1 MARILITSA
10 LPYINGVKHLGNLA
24 GSMLPADVY
33 ARYCRAAGHE
43 VLFICA
49 TDEHGTP
56 AELAAIEAGQSVAD
70 YCAEQH
76 DIQRQVGAGF
86 SLSFDWFGRSSNEP
100 NRRLTQHFADVLED
114 NGLIDERSSK
124 QVYSVD
130 DKRFLPDRYVE
141 GTCPNCGFEKAR
153 GDQCD
158 NCGTLL
164 DPVDLKNPYSSV
176 SGSRNVEIRDTRHLF
191 LLQTKMQDQVRKFVD
206 DRAKDWPH
214 LTTSIA
220 YKWLDEGL
228 IDRSITR
235 DLSWG
240 VPVTR
245 NGKTRPGFDQKVFY
259 VWFDAPIEYIGSTVE
274 WSEANGKPNEW
285 ERWWR
290 TDKGADDVT
299 YVEFMGKDNVAFH
312 TVSFPVTI
320 LGSKEPWKLVDK
332 LKAFNWL
339 NWYGGKFSTSQKR
352 GVFMD
357 QALELLPSDYWRWY
371 LIANSPESSD
381 TAFTWESFKAGINSD
396 LNDVLGNFVN
406 RITKYT
412 AAKFDGKVPE
422 GGATGEHE
430 AWMAKQLEERLPQ
443 LAANYEAMEFR
454 KAAAETRAI
463 WAAGNEYI
471 TKAAPWTAYKTSVD
485 AAAVGIRTGLNL
497 VALFGIIA
505 QPIIPETA
513 KKILDALNI
522 PQANRS
528 MDPKKLGAGGYAG
541 LLDALPRGMPI
552 SVPPQ
557 LFTKIEDAQVAEWS
571 ARFGGG

>member
-33 ARYCRAAGHE
+33 ARYQRLAGHE

-56 AELAAIEAGQSVAD
+56 AELAAAEAGQTVEQ

-76 DIQRQVGAGF
+76 EIQKRVGAGF
-86 SLSFDWFGRSSNEP
+86 RLSFDWFGRSSSEP
-100 NRRLTQHFADVLED
+100 NKRLTQHFAEVLED
-114 NGLIDERSSK
+114 NGLIEERTSR

-141 GTCPNCGFEKAR
+141 GTCPVCAYEKAR

-176 SGSRNVEIRDTRHLF
+176 SGSRNVEIRETRHLF
-191 LLQTKMQDQVRKFVD
+191 LLQSKLQDEVKRFVD
-206 DRAKDWPH
+206 SRAPHWPN
-214 LTTSIA
+214 LTASIA

-228 IDRSITR
+228 QDRSITR

-245 NGKTRPGFDQKVFY
+245 GGEPRPGFEQKVFY

-274 WSEANGKPNEW
+274 WAEATGGDW

-290 TDKGADDVT
+290 TDKGAGDVA

-312 TVSFPVTI
+312 TVSFPATI
-320 LGSKEPWKLVDK
+320 LGSKEPWKLVDR

-339 NWYGGKFSTSQKR
+339 TWYGGKFSTSQKR

-371 LIANSPESSD
+371 LIANSPETSD
-381 TAFTWESFKAGINSD
+381 SAFTWESFRACVNSD

-406 RITKYT
+406 RITKY
-412 AAKFDGKVPE
+412 AASKFESLVPS
-422 GGATGEHE
+422 AGEPGE
-430 AWMAKQLEERLPQ
+430 DETWIASELAVRLPR
-443 LAANYEAMEFR
+443 LAEHYDAMEFR

-463 WAAGNEYI
+463 WAAGNEYL
-471 TKAAPWTAYKTSVD
+471 TRAAPWTKYKTNVD
-485 AAAVGIRTGLNL
+485 AAAVGVRTGLNL
-497 VALFGIIA
+497 AALFGVIA
-505 QPIIPETA
+505 QPIIPDA
-513 KKILDALNI
+513 AGAVLDAFGL
-522 PQANRS
+522 PPDARTLDLANV
-528 MDPKKLGAGGYAG
+528 GAD
-541 LLDALPRGMPI
+541 LLDALPRGMTI
-552 SVPPQ
+552 TVPPQ
-557 LFTKIEDAQVAEWS
+557 LFSKIEEAQIAEWTE
-571 ARFGGG
+571 RFGGG

>member
-10 LPYINGVKHLGNLA
+10 LPYINGVKHLGNLV

-56 AELAAIEAGQSVAD
+56 AELAAIEAGQTVAD

-76 DIQRQVGAGF
+76 DIQKTVGAGF
-86 SLSFDWFGRSSNEP
+86 SLSFDHFGRSSSRA
-100 NRRLTQHFADVLED
+100 NRELTQHFCEVLEA
-114 NGLIDERSSK
+114 NGLIDERTSN
-124 QVYSVD
+124 QVYSID
-130 DKRFLPDRYVE
+130 DRRFLPDRYVE
-141 GTCPNCGFEKAR
+141 GTCPNCGYEKAR

-164 DPVDLKNPYSSV
+164 DPTELINPYSSV
-176 SGSRNVEIRDTRHLF
+176 SGSRNVENRDTRHLY
-191 LLQTKMQDQVRKFVD
+191 LLQSKLQDKVRAFVD
-206 DRAKDWPH
+206 ARAANWPN

-240 VPVTR
+240 IPVTQ
-245 NGKTRPGFDQKVFY
+245 NGAPRPGFENKVFY
-259 VWFDAPIEYIGSTVE
+259 VWFDAPIEYIAATVE
-274 WSEANGKPNEW
+274 WAEANGGQDW

-312 TVSFPVTI
+312 TVSFPATI
-320 LGSKEPWKLVDK
+320 IGSEEPWKLVDK

-357 QALELLPSDYWRWY
+357 KALELLPGDYWRWY
-371 LIANSPESSD
+371 LMANAPESSD
-381 TAFTWESFKAGINSD
+381 TAFTWESFKACVNSD
-396 LNDVLGNFVN
+396 LNDVLGNLVN

-412 AAKFDGKVPE
+412 AAKFESKVPS
-422 GGATGEHE
+422 GGETGEHE
-430 AWMAKQLEERLPQ
+430 TWLANELATRLPT
-443 LAANYEAMEFR
+443 LIGYYEAMEFR

-485 AAAVGIRTGLNL
+485 QAAVGIRTGLNL
-497 VALFGIIA
+497 VALCGIIA

-513 KKILDALNI
+513 AKILDALGI
-522 PQANRS
+522 PDDRRSLDLSKLATGGFAN
-528 MDPKKLGAGGYAG
+528 
-541 LLDALPRGMPI
+541 LLNALPPGMTI
-552 SVPPQ
+552 TVPPQ
-557 LFTKIEDAQVAEWS
+557 LFTKIEDTQVADWT

>member
-56 AELAAIEAGQSVAD
+56 AELAAIEAGQTVAE

-76 DIQRQVGAGF
+76 DIQKHVGAGF
-86 SLSFDWFGRSSNEP
+86 HLSFDWFGRSSNEP

-114 NGLIDERSSK
+114 NGLIDERTSK
-124 QVYSVD
+124 QVYSID

-141 GTCPNCGFEKAR
+141 GTCPNCGYEKAR

-176 SGSRNVEIRDTRHLF
+176 SGSRNVEIRDTRHLY
-191 LLQTKMQDQVRKFVD
+191 LLQSKMQDEVRKFVD
-206 DRAKDWPH
+206 ARADDWPN

-245 NGKTRPGFDQKVFY
+245 KGKPRPGFENKVFY

-274 WSEANGKPNEW
+274 WAEATGGNW

-357 QALELLPSDYWRWY
+357 KALELLPGDYWRWY
-371 LIANSPESSD
+371 LIANAPESSD
-381 TAFTWESFKAGINSD
+381 TAFTWEHFKATVNSD

-406 RITKYT
+406 RITKYA
-412 AAKFDGKVPE
+412 AAKFDSKVPD
-422 GGATGEHE
+422 GGAPGEHE
-430 AWMAKQLEERLPQ
+430 AWMANELTTRLPT
-443 LAANYEAMEFR
+443 LIAHYEAMEFR

-485 AAAVGIRTGLNL
+485 QAAVGIRTGLNL

-513 KKILDALNI
+513 AKILDAI
-522 PQANRS
+522 GVPEEYRS
-528 MDPKKLGAGGYAG
+528 MQFLKHVKGYG
-541 LLDALPRGMPI
+541 DLLDVLPRREI

-557 LFTKIEDAQVAEWS
+557 LFSKIEDAQVAEWT